1 MVDFIYPNG
10 FPSHQISIPLP
21 LIPDAR
27 IYANVRAWRAASVWA
42 SNCGCALLCAEY
54 STKTLCY
61 FLPAASSIAPY
72 MPDRSKA
79 MSTEQ
84 LDGWI
89 IGQTADALIFA
100 DCDGVI
106 RRWNAAASRIFG
118 FDAAEAL
125 VQSLDI
131 IIPKH
136 LRESHWRGFDSAI

>member
-1 MVDFIYPNG
+1 
-10 FPSHQISIPLP
+10 
-21 LIPDAR
+21 
-27 IYANVRAWRAASVWA
+27 
-42 SNCGCALLCAEY
+42 
-54 STKTLCY
+54 
-61 FLPAASSIAPY
+61 
-72 MPDRSKA
+72 

-125 VQSLDI
+125 GQSLDI

-136 LRESHWRGFDSAI
+136 LRESHWRGFDSAIASGKLKLSGQPTLTRGLHKDGHKIYVEMTFALVTDEQGQVLGSVSIARDVTERVAQEKAARNS